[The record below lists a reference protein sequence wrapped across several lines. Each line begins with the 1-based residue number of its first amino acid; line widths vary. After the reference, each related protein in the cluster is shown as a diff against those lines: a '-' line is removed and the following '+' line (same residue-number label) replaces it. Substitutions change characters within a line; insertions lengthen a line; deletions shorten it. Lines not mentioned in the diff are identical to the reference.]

1 MRPDERVAMALRLGD
16 EDLENFRRAHGLSR
30 EEALEELRR
39 RRQAGRIPC
48 RCMETNP

>member
-1 MRPDERVAMALRLGD
+1 MSPDERVATALRLGD
-16 EDLENFRRAHGLSR
+16 EDLENFRRAHGLNR

-48 RCMETNP
+48 RCMEMNP